1 MHVLRMKIQYS
12 LYYALIKIA
21 WTCIPICFSITV
33 IWVIKAIFLLS
44 VFFFISINQFLWRLL
59 LLKIIFEILS
69 PILNDVFNWYNLFP
83 PLSFVLCN
91 FGLGNILDA
100 SPEFPYLKLLNLSYF
115 ISEGETPAYRKP
127 DIKWN
132 MWYNIWYSGAQI
144 CMNQYIFDI
153 GYKVGLCQN
162 WLAKRY

>member
-1 MHVLRMKIQYS
+1 MHVLIMKIQYS

-21 WTCIPICFSITV
+21 WTCIAICFSVTV
-33 IWVIKAIFLLS
+33 IWVRKAIFLLS

-59 LLKIIFEILS
+59 LSKIIFEILS
-69 PILNDVFNWYNLFP
+69 PTLNGAFNWYNLFP

-91 FGLGNILDA
+91 FVLGNILDT
-100 SPEFPYLKLLNLSYF
+100 SPKFPYLKLLNLLYF

-132 MWYNIWYSGAQI
+132 M
-144 CMNQYIFDI
+144 
-153 GYKVGLCQN
+153 
-162 WLAKRY
+162 